1 MSTENKTS
9 ENEISNELKFEMPA
23 VQTNANTESKP
34 IAESTDQ
41 ESESWKLAQRKA
53 QALSKSDLLPTQYRN
68 NVANCLVAMELA
80 NRTGMN
86 ELMVMQNLHI
96 IQGKPSWSSTFAIAV
111 INSSKRFRTMLN
123 FKVDGTGDELTCT
136 AWAVGH
142 DGEVYESPK
151 VSMSIAKAEG
161 WYDKK
166 DKMGNYVSKWRTMP
180 ELMIRYRAAAFF
192 GRLFCPELLLGMQ
205 TDDEVIDVSHV
216 EIKSDELDVEFL
228 RQQFNAVSEHLPEQ
242 MQIDIERIL
251 KNEETASYKKVASVL
266 AQYKISE

>member
-1 MSTENKTS
+1 MSTENNTTH
-9 ENEISNELKFEMPA
+9 NEASNELKFEMPA
-23 VQTNANTESKP
+23 TQNEVKPESKS
-34 IAESTDQ
+34 IVESTDQ

-53 QALSKSDLLPTQYRN
+53 NALSKSDLLPQQYRN

-123 FKVDGTGDELTCT
+123 FKVDGTGDDLTCT

-142 DGEVYESPK
+142 DDEIYESPK
-151 VSMSIAKAEG
+151 VSMSIAKNEG
-161 WYDKK
+161 WLNKS
-166 DKMGNYVSKWRTMP
+166 GSKWKTMP

-228 RQQFNAVSEHLPEQ
+228 RQQFNAVSEFIPEQ

-266 AQYKISE
+266 AQYKIAE